1 MDNCPAWV
9 RRVEA
14 ALARG
19 KDSYKKAAEII
30 VAQLIADRT
39 LTQAKVAEHLGHQPA
54 WVSRLLKWYEEGCP
68 PDGVFAGESAARRA
82 KAKAEVSSTKSPPL
96 DLGPD
101 RPFLPGI
108 DGGPTNTPPFQ
119 EAEATRLALGAQAAC
134 KDFDNAIGPISVEKM
149 TLVYRSE
156 GDVVRRGT
164 LKKIEAGLQ
173 RSIKVAGAA
182 LRETQAALKK
192 VAELPKAA
200 E

>member
-1 MDNCPAWV
+1 MDNRPAWV

-19 KDSYKKAAEII
+19 ESAYRKAAEII
-30 VAQLIADRT
+30 LAQLKADPT
-39 LTQAKVAEHLGHQPA
+39 LTQAKVAEHIGHRPA

-68 PDGVFAGESAARRA
+68 TDGVFAGEAAFRRA
-82 KAKAEVSSTKSPPL
+82 RAKAEVSSSKSLGL

-108 DGGPTNTPPFQ
+108 EGGPTNAPPFQ
-119 EAEATRLALGAQAAC
+119 EVEATRLALSAQAAC
-134 KDFDNAIGPISVEKM
+134 EAFDRAVGPISVEKM

-164 LKKIEAGLQ
+164 LKKVEAGLQ

-182 LRETQAALKK
+182 LRQTQAALKK

>member
-1 MDNCPAWV
+1 MDNRPSWV

-14 ALARG
+14 ALKRG
-19 KDSYKKAAEII
+19 NESYREAAEII
-30 VAQLIADRT
+30 STQLSADPN

-54 WVSRLLKWYEEGCP
+54 WVSRLLKWYGEGCP
-68 PDGVFAGESAARRA
+68 PDGVFAGEAAFRRA
-82 KAKAEVSSTKSPPL
+82 RAKAEVSSSKSLGL

-108 DGGPTNTPPFQ
+108 EGGPTNAPPFQ
-119 EAEATRLALGAQAAC
+119 EVEATRLALAAQAAC
-134 KDFDNAIGPISVEKM
+134 EAFETAVGPISVEKM

-156 GDVVRRGT
+156 GDIVRRGT
-164 LKKIEAGLQ
+164 LKKVEAGLQ
-173 RSIKVAGAA
+173 RSIKVAGGA

>member
-1 MDNCPAWV
+1 MDYRPSWV

-14 ALARG
+14 ALKRG
-19 KDSYKKAAEII
+19 NESYREAAEII
-30 VAQLIADRT
+30 STQLSADPN

-54 WVSRLLKWYEEGCP
+54 WVSRLLKWYGEGCP
-68 PDGVFAGESAARRA
+68 PDGVFAGEAAFRRA
-82 KAKAEVSSTKSPPL
+82 RAKAEVSSSKSLGL

-108 DGGPTNTPPFQ
+108 EGGPTNAPPFQ
-119 EAEATRLALGAQAAC
+119 EVEATRLALAAQAAC
-134 KDFDNAIGPISVEKM
+134 EAFETAVGPISVEKM

-156 GDVVRRGT
+156 GDIVRRGT
-164 LKKIEAGLQ
+164 LKKVEAGLQ
-173 RSIKVAGAA
+173 RSIKVAGGA